1 MAAPRN
7 NLQDQL
13 KRLGAGA
20 KVNSRP
26 TGPLTPASQLKVSN
40 LLSGHVEWQG

>member
-13 KRLGAGA
+13 KLLGAGN
-20 KVNSRP
+20 KVGRL
-26 TGPLTPASQLKVSN
+26 TGPLTPASQLKVSRRMVV
-40 LLSGHVEWQG
+40 HKTP